1 MLAEEIQ
8 RLHQL
13 HLNGALTE
21 AEFAHAKAQLLSNL
35 PRTPSNAAA
44 SLSAG
49 SALAELNAFR
59 RSRSDRWIGG
69 ICGSLGAR
77 TGLAAWIWRL
87 VFFVFAMYFGI
98 GVVLYILA
106 CIFVPEESATQ
117 PIEMNSIP

>member
-8 RLHQL
+8 RLHEL

-21 AEFAHAKAQLLSNL
+21 AEFGHAKARVLTNTQQ
-35 PRTPSNAAA
+35 TPSGVAA
-44 SLSAG
+44 SVPAS
-49 SALAELNAFR
+49 SALAEINAFR

-69 ICGSLGAR
+69 VCGSLGAR

-87 VFFVFAMYFGI
+87 IFFLFAMYFGI

-106 CIFVPEESATQ
+106 CVFVPEEPANQ
-117 PIEMNSIP
+117 PIEMNSTP